1 MIPQSTP
8 KCKISTDPDDSGH
21 SPRTFDAPAGGLEK
35 REGELQKLWG
45 SVSDKDKVTTGNAV
59 GFPLYPDHG
68 QQSAVFAPT
77 EFYGC
82 TLVVIVNGH
91 GVIIGH
97 FAQESAGAGGCT
109 TMTDKKMVETK
120 LIPVLQTAEANVD
133 VDGHADTRAW
143 IVLSDDIGVD
153 APGYKAIMEN
163 LKDQMEVQPKN
174 INKIAYRRGGG
185 GGNSDKLAVQW
196 KVKADGSGATLTVYI
211 RSDKHKFQQDYDC
224 EGNPIPKGSENTAC
238 ANKASIPDESR
249 KSLAGTNS
257 TISNVSTSQRLYLS
271 IHSPF
276 TNVNPPGNDIERHG
290 ESICV
295 SNLAD
300 NIAHKSFYI
309 VLCQATISNEMD

>member
-1 MIPQSTP
+1 MIPQPTP
-8 KCKISTDPDDSGH
+8 KFKIGTDSDDSGH
-21 SPRTFDAPAGGLEK
+21 FPRTFVAPAEGLEK
-35 REGELQKLWG
+35 REGELQKLWD
-45 SVSDKDKVTTGNAV
+45 SVSDKDKVKTGNAV

-68 QQSAVFAPT
+68 QKSAVFAPT

-109 TMTDKKMVETK
+109 TMTDEKAVKTK
-120 LIPVLQTAEANVD
+120 LIPVLETAEANVD

-143 IVLSDDIGVD
+143 IVLSDDVGED

-163 LKDQMEVQPKN
+163 LKDQMGVQTKN
-174 INKIAYRRGGG
+174 IKKIAYRRGGG

-196 KVKADGSGATLTVYI
+196 KVKTDGSGATLTVYI
-211 RSDKHKFQQDYDC
+211 RSNEHKFHQDYDC
-224 EGNPIPKGSENTAC
+224 EGNPIHKGSKNTAC
-238 ANKASIPDESR
+238 AKTASVPDVSI
-249 KSLAGTNS
+249 KSLVWTNR
-257 TISNVSTSQRLYLS
+257 TISNVSISQRLYLS

-276 TNVNPPGNDIERHG
+276 TNVNPPGNDIERDG

-300 NIAHKSFYI
+300 NTANKSFYI
-309 VLCQATISNEMD
+309 VLYQARIRNEMD